1 MEKGT
6 LVEEV
11 GMEMKGGTDRIHE
24 MVERQ
29 TEALVFVLEHG
40 GYWGPAIREYYDQLL
55 GHSFLRYVIVNHPDG
70 RLFGVYDAKKLN
82 GFFRERAARMEG
94 PPEERNWESYQGFA
108 ELLNSGDGRARES
121 LSRLPGFIGSD
132 MAVDSKTTK
141 REALENME
149 ESDIGVLPVVRDDG
163 HFAGIVEQSRLVASL
178 IIDVSKTLEST
189 N

>member
-1 MEKGT
+1 
-6 LVEEV
+6 
-11 GMEMKGGTDRIHE
+11 
-24 MVERQ
+24 
-29 TEALVFVLEHG
+29 
-40 GYWGPAIREYYDQLL
+40 
-55 GHSFLRYVIVNHPDG
+55 
-70 RLFGVYDAKKLN
+70 
-82 GFFRERAARMEG
+82 MEG